1 MRNRNQNK
9 RFLKEAFLFLWVVFL
24 MGCAGHDHQHHDEV
38 LPPPGYADAPTRQ
51 AINEGN
57 RFFKEQRWSD
67 AEEQYRIAIQ
77 SFPSLAEAHYNL
89 GFVLHEQGRYK
100 ESREHFT
107 RALQLEPRNSVYRN
121 APPFRR
127 YGDVTSEP
135 EPEPD
140 SGGHNH

>member
-1 MRNRNQNK
+1 MKLRNEQE
-9 RFLKEAFLFLWVVFL
+9 FYLVILLVWFSLVI
-24 MGCAGHDHQHHDEV
+24 GCAGHDHQHHDEV
-38 LPPPGYADAPTRQ
+38 LSPPVYAEIETTQ
-51 AINEGN
+51 AMKEGN

-67 AEEQYRIAIQ
+67 AEKQYRIAIQ

-89 GFVLHEQGRYK
+89 GLALHEQGRYK

-107 RALQLEPRNSVYRN
+107 RAVKLESRNTVYRN

-140 SGGHNH
+140 SHGHSH